1 MNYAVTI
8 FANNVQITPPTE
20 DRKEIDDLRNLVVFD
35 CPNCEKKVTTTFSDI
50 TIEYELED
58 KHSVTEVEACK
69 NCGQEIEIK
78 FYKGIEC
85 VVE

>member
-8 FANNVQITPPTE
+8 FANNVQITPPPTHK
-20 DRKEIDDLRNLVVFD
+20 REIDDLVNLVAFD
-35 CPNCEKKVTTTFSDI
+35 CPNCGKKLITTFNQI

-58 KHSVTEVEACK
+58 KQFVTDIETCK
-69 NCGQEIEIK
+69 KCGQKIEIK
-78 FYKGIEC
+78 FHKVIA